1 MKLRARTSR
10 KKQTTVVQY
19 YVQYD
24 RMTAPPTQVDMNYS
38 RPSYDSAEAVLDGPY
53 VIQKIESRVVLAMN
67 RLDVVPGSVRI
78 VEKRVDGPIR
88 KRTAAQAS
96 SAA

>member
-10 KKQTTVVQY
+10 KKQTTVVRY

-24 RMTAPPTQVDMNYS
+24 RMTAPPTQVGMNYS
-38 RPSYDSAEAVLDGPY
+38 RPSYDSTEAVLDGPY
-53 VIQKIESRVVLAMN
+53 DIQTIERKVTNALHRS
-67 RLDVVPGSVRI
+67 DVVPDSVKI

-88 KRTAAQAS
+88 KRTAEPSA